1 MVLPTVINESKL
13 LSMKVVKR
21 HNGLFPFTSLFDD
34 LFLENR
40 LDSTNYERFSIP
52 AVNISENLSTFVVE
66 LAVPGLTKDEF
77 EIEIEKESLKVSS
90 NPSVKEDSAAKEE
103 TTFTRKEF
111 NYGSFTRSFTLPDT
125 VNKDEVKAD
134 YEAGVLRITLP
145 KKEIAK
151 DIKRMVEIS

>member
-1 MVLPTVINESKL
+1 
-13 LSMKVVKR
+13 MKVVKR

>member
-1 MVLPTVINESKL
+1 
-13 LSMKVVKR
+13 MKVVKR

-77 EIEIEKESLKVSS
+77 EIEIEKENLKVSS
-90 NPSVKEDSAAKEE
+90 NPSE
-103 TTFTRKEF
+103 
-111 NYGSFTRSFTLPDT
+111 NH
-125 VNKDEVKAD
+125 
-134 YEAGVLRITLP
+134 
-145 KKEIAK
+145 
-151 DIKRMVEIS
+151 

>member
-1 MVLPTVINESKL
+1 
-13 LSMKVVKR
+13 MKVVKR

-77 EIEIEKESLKVSS
+77 EIEIEKENLKVSS
-90 NPSVKEDSAAKEE
+90 NPSENEDSAAKEE